1 MRNNSLLP
9 VASLQFVLALAAS
22 PALADDP
29 DLDRLLASQCAQ
41 CHGTDGRAVGE
52 IDSLAGKSFSGLFGD
67 TREMKDKDPNDIMHR
82 QARGYSDDQLRRIA
96 EYFSMLPEKEKEKK
110 PEEH

>member
-1 MRNNSLLP
+1 MRRDPRPLAVALP
-9 VASLQFVLALAAS
+9 LVLALAAG
-22 PALADDP
+22 PARADDP
-29 DLDRLLASQCAQ
+29 SIDRLLAAQCAQ

-67 TREMKDKDPNDIMHR
+67 TVEMKDKDPDDIMHR

-96 EYFSMLPEKEKEKK
+96 KYFSMLPEKEKEKR
-110 PEEH
+110 

>member
-1 MRNNSLLP
+1 MAGLL
-9 VASLQFVLALAAS
+9 VVLGAAAG
-22 PALADDP
+22 PAFADDP
-29 DLDRLLASQCAQ
+29 SVDRLLASQCAQ

-67 TREMKDKDPNDIMHR
+67 TREMKDKDPDDIMHR

-96 EYFSMLPEKEKEKK
+96 EYFSMLPEKEK
-110 PEEH
+110 